1 MNTAFIEE
9 GKNAITE
16 ALLSGKGIP
25 EIFSA
30 AGAFIPNPI
39 LLSDGSFRVVASVN
53 TQYPDDR
60 FLAEIVGRGYYPED
74 YVQRLQDGAPISAN
88 LTPTLVEGA
97 EQGAAKHY
105 MTVDIALLDR
115 FWGFLTMVE
124 ETPFRPEEK
133 ELFRYLSRVVRT
145 ELRAGHFDA
154 KARPKS
160 QLQDYVLQELL
171 EKALSGATLD
181 ARLKQAGISFLYGKR
196 ILRITNPYGVNNPVR
211 LEYQIDTVRRLVGNK
226 PCILYDESILA
237 LLDEIPNGG
246 TAPAILSALEE
257 YLNQTGLLGG
267 ISNPS
272 EKPSDVRLMDRQ
284 ARAALVFGQFI
295 SQEGTLFHY
304 ETLAIYNMIDV
315 VSRLEPLENFCSPH
329 YMYMCAHDRQFGT
342 AYAPTM
348 VAYLECALDPA
359 KTAAKMNLHRNTVV
373 YRIKRIEDI
382 FHFDF
387 DNPDQVFAAMLTI
400 RIMRTFS
407 SLDPEKRG
415 TMQAQQGERQ
425 P

>member
-1 MNTAFIEE
+1 MNKDLIEE

-16 ALLSGKGIP
+16 ALLSGKGIQ

-30 AGAFIPNPI
+30 AGEYISNPI

-53 TQYPDDR
+53 TQFPDDR
-60 FLAEIVGRGYYPED
+60 FLAEIVGKGYYPDE
-74 YVQRLQDGAPISAN
+74 YVQRLRNGTPISAN
-88 LTPTLVEGA
+88 LTPTLVEDMDHGTT
-97 EQGAAKHY
+97 KHY

-133 ELFRYLSRVVRT
+133 ELFRHLSRVIRT
-145 ELRAGHFDA
+145 ELRASRFDA

-171 EKALSGATLD
+171 EKDLSGATLD

-196 ILRITNPYGVNNPVR
+196 ILRITNPYAVSNPVR
-211 LEYQIDTVRRLVGNK
+211 LEYQIDTVRRLVVNK
-226 PCILYDESILA
+226 PCILHDESILA

-246 TAPAILSALEE
+246 TAPAVLSALED

-272 EKPSDVRLMDRQ
+272 EKPTDVRLMDRQ

-295 SQEGTLFHY
+295 SQEGSLFHY

-315 VSRLEPLENFCSPH
+315 ISRMEPLENFCSPH

-348 VAYLECALDPA
+348 VAYLECAHDLA
-359 KTAAKMNLHRNTVV
+359 KTAAKMNLHRNTVA
-373 YRIKRIEDI
+373 YRIKRIEDV

-387 DNPDQVFAAMLTI
+387 DNSDQVFAAMLTI

-415 TMQAQQGERQ
+415 TMQAQQSDKL